1 MAFAERFVE
10 SNFVKKS
17 KSTDKGNLINTRYLD
32 FQKVPQDLSSEALN
46 CHEIRR
52 KVISL
57 INNGIK
63 YRK

>member
-17 KSTDKGNLINTRYLD
+17 AKSTDKGNLINTRYLN
-32 FQKVPQDLSSEALN
+32 FKKVSEDLSSDALN

-57 INNGIK
+57 LM
-63 YRK
+63 R